1 MKRKS
6 NLSEE
11 LYRMRKLMGYNP
23 KKDIENITS
32 YDRLI
37 EEKLVN
43 NYFINEQ
50 TKVTSKVYGTESGSY
65 KRQELSNIMN
75 NYDPNSGYLV
85 IKDGNPWLAEQR
97 AKSLASFL
105 STNVEKRVGVPF
117 NKDKVKVLET
127 SVSENTGDEYQYV
140 EGTLYAIMSKP
151 PIPEE
156 TFAYD
161 LLYNFYE
168 INGTPHIVVTKMGA
182 GSPYKVTKD
191 RYNKNPESFVN
202 NVTKN
207 ASEAINDKGFA
218 VYQAKAGGEGN
229 IGILVPIPKNYAEK
243 VGNRLYFKDKE
254 SLENMR
260 SFIGKYT
267 DGEDEFTK
275 NPESNYLSSRW
286 TSTIG
291 GGGNYIFGREDGANA
306 KIVSGSDKDKDIVIK
321 RTYTKKSGEGKGAI
335 KGTGEEGKWV
345 KIGVF
350 NLTKEEGAFADN
362 MIKVQEGAY
371 QKIFGELKT
380 AVEKYRK
387 EKLTFDEISATVKG
401 YASADRATN
410 RTNIENPDHDWGVGF
425 PKEKWIKK

>member
-1 MKRKS
+1 MKR
-6 NLSEE
+6 NLTEE
-11 LYRMRKLMGYNP
+11 IYRMRKLINFDS
-23 KKDIENITS
+23 KSDRENTTS
-32 YDRLI
+32 LDRLTENKI
-37 EEKLVN
+37 VN

-65 KRQELSNIMN
+65 NRQELPNIMN

-85 IKDGNPWLAEQR
+85 VKDGNPWLAEQR
-97 AKSLASFL
+97 ARSLASFL
-105 STNVEKRVGVPF
+105 SKNVEKQVGVPF

-127 SVSENTGDEYQYV
+127 SVSENKGDEYQYV
-140 EGTLYAIMSKP
+140 EGTLYAIMGKP
-151 PIPEE
+151 PVPEE
-156 TFAYD
+156 TYAYD

-168 INGTPHIVVTKMGA
+168 VNGNPHIVVTKRGA
-182 GSPYKVTKD
+182 GSPYKVIKD
-191 RYNKNPESFVN
+191 RYNKNPEAFIN

-218 VYQAKAGGEGN
+218 VYQENAGGEGN
-229 IGILVPIPKNYAEK
+229 IGILVPIPKNYAER
-243 VGNRLYFKDKE
+243 VGSRLYFKDKE

-345 KIGVF
+345 KIGEF
-350 NLTKEEGAFADN
+350 NLTKAEGAFADN
-362 MIKVQEGAY
+362 MIKVQQGAY
-371 QKIFGELKT
+371 QKIFDELKT

-387 EKLTFDEISATVKG
+387 EKLTFKEISATVKG

-410 RTNIENPDHDWGVGF
+410 RTNIGKPDHSWGVGF
-425 PKEKWIKK
+425 PNDKWISK